1 MPGHVHRK
9 GDGDGVGGGAEVV
22 VLSLSSAGDGGN
34 SKSLKGAKGRKMPSI
49 PQDLYPAEEDL
60 VYEEEILRNP
70 FSLKLWWR
78 YLQARREA
86 PVKKRS
92 ILFERALKALPGS
105 YKLWYRY
112 LREKL
117 EGVRGLAVSH
127 PAYENVNNTFERAL
141 VTMHKM
147 PRIWILYLQT
157 LTEQRYLTRARRT
170 FDRALCSLPVTQH
183 DRIWEL
189 YVKFVGQPG
198 IPIETSLRV
207 YRRYLKFDPTHV
219 EEFIDFLL
227 ASELWQEAA
236 EKLAQVL
243 NDETFQSVK
252 GKSRHQLWLELCNL
266 LTKHASEVS
275 GLQVD
280 AIIRGGIR
288 RFTDEVGR
296 LWTSLADYYIR
307 RSLFEKARDIFEEG
321 MSSVVTVRDF
331 STIFDAYAQFEESLL
346 TAKIESVEA
355 DGEEE
360 EEGGSYENHRENGQ
374 PEADAVGVVESK
386 SGREKG
392 GKDMLEQWEREIL
405 SDFWRKDEYD
415 IELRLARFEH
425 LMNRRPEL
433 VSSVLLRQNPHNV
446 HEWHKRVKLFE
457 GNPTRQILT
466 YTEAVRTVD
475 PFKAVG
481 KPHTL
486 WIAFAKLYETHKD
499 VVNAGK
505 IFEKAVQ
512 VGFKAVDDLATV
524 WCEWAEMLIRHKNFK
539 GALSLMWRATT
550 EPSVQVKRTVATL
563 GEEPVQMRVYRSLKL
578 WTFYVDLEESLGT
591 LDETRKLYERI
602 LDLKIAT
609 PQIILQ
615 YAYMLESKKYFE
627 DAFKVYERGVRLFK
641 YPHVRDIWT
650 TYLVKFVSRY
660 GAKKLERARDLFEQ
674 AVDKAPPEDAKPLY
688 LQYAKLE
695 EDFGLARHAMAVYER
710 ATKAVADSEKMSIYE
725 IYIARAAEFFGV
737 PKTRKIYEL
746 AIQSGLPDKDVKVM
760 CLKYAEL
767 ERNLGEID
775 RARAIYV
782 HAAQMSDP
790 RSDADFWSKWNNFE
804 VQHGNEDT
812 FREMLRIK
820 RSVSASYSQMHFIL
834 PEYLM
839 QRESG
844 NVSLEEAVDTLK
856 RAGVP
861 EDEMAA
867 LERQIA
873 PPRSPLKEGMRS
885 LGFISGGVEGQKE
898 SSPRRNVAS
907 NPDEIEL
914 EEESEEEE
922 DVGIDISQ
930 KAVPDGVYGALANMT
945 VVGADAGSREG
956 KREADPEEK
965 LGALARLKRQRQ
977 Q

>member
-1 MPGHVHRK
+1 
-9 GDGDGVGGGAEVV
+9 
-22 VLSLSSAGDGGN
+22 
-34 SKSLKGAKGRKMPSI
+34 MPSI
-49 PQDLYPAEEDL
+49 PQDLYPSEEDL
-60 VYEEEILRNP
+60 LYEEEILRNP

-78 YLQARREA
+78 YLQARRES
-86 PVKKRS
+86 PFKKRA

-105 YKLWYRY
+105 YKLWHRY
-112 LREKL
+112 LRELL
-117 EGVRGLAVSH
+117 EGVRGLPITH
-127 PAYENVNNTFERAL
+127 HLYEKLNNTFERAL

-147 PRIWILYLQT
+147 PRIWILYLQI
-157 LTEQRYLTRARRT
+157 LIDQKLLTRTRKT

-189 YVKFVGQPG
+189 YLKFVGQPG
-198 IPIETSLRV
+198 VPIETALRV

-227 ASELWQEAA
+227 ESQLWQEAA
-236 EKLAQVL
+236 MKLAQVL
-243 NDETFQSVK
+243 NDSGFHSIK

-266 LTKHASEVS
+266 LTVRAREVS

-280 AIIRGGIR
+280 AIIRGGIG

-321 MSSVVTVRDF
+321 MTSVTTVRDF
-331 STIFDAYAQFEESLL
+331 SLIFDSYTQFEESML
-346 TAKIESVEA
+346 TAKIRSLEDEDDEDASESA
-355 DGEEE
+355 
-360 EEGGSYENHRENGQ
+360 
-374 PEADAVGVVESK
+374 
-386 SGREKG
+386 
-392 GKDMLEQWEREIL
+392 
-405 SDFWRKDEYD
+405 FWLNDSND
-415 IELRLARFEH
+415 LDLRLARFEY
-425 LMNRRPEL
+425 LMDRRPEL

-457 GNPTRQILT
+457 NNPARQIMT
-466 YTEAVRTVD
+466 YTEAVKTVD

-486 WIAFAKLYETHKD
+486 WVAFAKLYEAHND
-499 VVNAGK
+499 IVNAEK

-512 VGFKAVDDLATV
+512 VGYKAVDDLATV
-524 WCEWAEMLIRHKNFK
+524 WCEWAEMLIRHKKFK
-539 GALSLMWRATT
+539 GALKLMWRATT
-550 EPSVQVKRTVATL
+550 EPTLAQRRTIAAS
-563 GEEPVQMRVYRSLKL
+563 GEEPVQMKVHKSLKL

-591 LDETRKLYERI
+591 LEETRKLYERI

-615 YAYMLESKKYFE
+615 YAYMLEQHKYFE
-627 DAFKVYERGVRLFK
+627 DAFKVYERGVQIFK

-650 TYLVKFVSRY
+650 TYLVKFVGRY
-660 GAKKLERARDLFEQ
+660 GDKKLERARDLFEQ
-674 AVDKAPPEDAKPLY
+674 AVEKVPAEDAKPLY

-695 EDFGLARHAMAVYER
+695 EDYGLARHAMAVYER
-710 ATKAVADSEKMSIYE
+710 ATKAVADNEKMSIYE

-737 PKTRKIYEL
+737 PKTRKIYEM

-760 CLKYAEL
+760 CMKYAEL

-775 RARAIYV
+775 RSRAIYV
-782 HAAQMSDP
+782 HAAQMADP
-790 RSDADFWSKWNNFE
+790 RSDSEFWNKWSEFE

-820 RSVSASYSQMHFIL
+820 RSVTASYSQTHFIL

-839 QRESG
+839 QRETG
-844 NVSLEEAVDTLK
+844 KVSLEEAVDTLK

-885 LGFISGGVEGQKE
+885 LGFVSGGVEEAKDMAAT
-898 SSPRRNVAS
+898 RRVV
-907 NPDEIEL
+907 NPEEIEL
-914 EEESEEEE
+914 GEEDGEEEVEEG
-922 DVGIDISQ
+922 DKLDIAQ
-930 KAVPDGVYGALANMT
+930 KTVPDAVYGELASK
-945 VVGADAGSREG
+945 VKDRE
-956 KREADPEEK
+956 KREADTEEP
-965 LGALARLKRQRQ
+965 LGALARLKRQKKQ
-977 Q
+977 

>member
-1 MPGHVHRK
+1 
-9 GDGDGVGGGAEVV
+9 
-22 VLSLSSAGDGGN
+22 
-34 SKSLKGAKGRKMPSI
+34 MPSI
-49 PQDLYPAEEDL
+49 PQDLYPSEEDL
-60 VYEEEILRNP
+60 LYEEEILRNP
-70 FSLKLWWR
+70 YSLKLWWR
-78 YLQARREA
+78 YLQARRES
-86 PVKKRS
+86 PFRKRS
-92 ILFERALKALPGS
+92 VLFERALKALPGS
-105 YKLWYRY
+105 YKLWHRY
-112 LREKL
+112 LREKM
-117 EGVRGLAVSH
+117 EGVRGLPLTHSW
-127 PAYENVNNTFERAL
+127 YENLNNTFERAL

-147 PRIWILYLQT
+147 PRIWILYLQ
-157 LTEQRYLTRARRT
+157 LLMDQKFLTRTRRT

-189 YVKFVGQPG
+189 YLKFVGQPG
-198 IPIETSLRV
+198 VPIETALRV

-227 ASELWQEAA
+227 ESKLWQEGAV
-236 EKLAQVL
+236 KLAQVL
-243 NDETFQSVK
+243 NDASFQSIK

-266 LTKHASEVS
+266 LTVHAREVS

-307 RSLFEKARDIFEEG
+307 RSLFEKARDVFEEG
-321 MSSVVTVRDF
+321 MTSVTTVRDF
-331 STIFDAYAQFEESLL
+331 SLIFDSYTQFEDSMLM
-346 TAKIESVEA
+346 AKIKALEDE
-355 DGEEE
+355 D
-360 EEGGSYENHRENGQ
+360 EEGADLKPQVNG
-374 PEADAVGVVESK
+374 A
-386 SGREKG
+386 G
-392 GKDMLEQWEREIL
+392 GKDEKTKSRKSKTSKGNWESEIL
-405 SDFWRKDEYD
+405 SDFWLNDAND
-415 IELRLARFEH
+415 IDLRLARFEN
-425 LMNRRPEL
+425 LMDRRPEL

-457 GNPTRQILT
+457 NNPGRQILT
-466 YTEAVRTVD
+466 YTEAVKTVD

-486 WIAFAKLYETHKD
+486 WVAFAKLYEAHND
-499 VVNAGK
+499 IVNAEK

-524 WCEWAEMLIRHKNFK
+524 WCEWAEMLIRHKKFK
-539 GALSLMWRATT
+539 GALKLMWRATT
-550 EPSVQVKRTVATL
+550 EPTLAVRRTIAAS
-563 GEEPVQMRVYRSLKL
+563 GEEPVQMKVFRSLKL

-591 LDETRKLYERI
+591 LDGTRKLYERI

-615 YAYMLESKKYFE
+615 YAYMLESNKFFE
-627 DAFKVYERGVRLFK
+627 DAFKVYERGVQIFK
-641 YPHVRDIWT
+641 YPHVREIWT
-650 TYLVKFVSRY
+650 TYLVKFVGRY
-660 GAKKLERARDLFEQ
+660 GEKKLERARDLFEQ
-674 AVDKAPPEDAKPLY
+674 AVEKVPAEDAKPLY

-695 EDFGLARHAMAVYER
+695 EQHGLDRHAMAVYER
-710 ATKAVADSEKMSIYE
+710 ATKAVADNEKMSVYE
-725 IYIARAAEFFGV
+725 IYIARAAELFGV
-737 PKTRKIYEL
+737 PKTRKIYEM

-760 CLKYAEL
+760 CMKYAEL

-782 HAAQMSDP
+782 HAAQMADP
-790 RSDADFWSKWNNFE
+790 RSDSEFWSKWNDFE

-839 QRESG
+839 QREPG
-844 NVSLEEAVDTLK
+844 KVSLEEAVDTLK

-885 LGFISGGVEGQKE
+885 LGFVSGGVEEQRETVTSRK
-898 SSPRRNVAS
+898 AM
-907 NPDEIEL
+907 NPEEIEL
-914 EEESEEEE
+914 QE
-922 DVGIDISQ
+922 DDEDDEGGEGENLDIAQ
-930 KAVPDGVYGALANMT
+930 KAVPDAVYGDLASK
-945 VVGADAGSREG
+945 ARELAKEE
-956 KREADPEEK
+956 KREAETEEP
-965 LGALARLKRQRQ
+965 LGALARLKRQKKQ
-977 Q
+977 